1 MAIKIVLT
9 LSLIFQITS
18 ALYFHIGETERKCF
32 IEEIPDETMVVGK
45 YKVEMFDSGKNRFVP
60 TQYGLGMHVDIR
72 DPDDRIILS
81 RVTIECRLTTIMLKN
96 TCRLHQE

>member
-1 MAIKIVLT
+1 MGSVIRGYHNYISCNKLKSKVAVTYVIQSQT
-9 LSLIFQITS
+9 NFSFS
-18 ALYFHIGETERKCF
+18 FS
-32 IEEIPDETMVVGK
+32 GK

-81 RVTIECRLTTIMLKN
+81 RVRDWKLI
-96 TCRLHQE
+96 